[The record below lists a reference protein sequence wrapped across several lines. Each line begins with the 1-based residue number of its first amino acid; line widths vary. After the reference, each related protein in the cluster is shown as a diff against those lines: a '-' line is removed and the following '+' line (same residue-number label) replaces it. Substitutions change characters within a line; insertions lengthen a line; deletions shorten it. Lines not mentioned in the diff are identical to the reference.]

1 MRLEDEKIWV
11 AGHTGMV
18 GSALSHKLS
27 DYNLVTSVRSE
38 LDLTCEH
45 EVSDWFSSERPG
57 VVFLAA
63 AKVGGISANAEYPVD
78 FLLDN
83 LKIQNNV
90 LKASCDYGVKKFVFL
105 GSACTYPKNA
115 KQPIKEASLYKG
127 EPEMTNIWYA
137 TAKLAG
143 IKLAQALKYQ
153 NKFDVIVGMPTN
165 TYGPG
170 DNFNENQNHVIPA
183 LIKRIFHAKNHND
196 DSVTIWGTGTP
207 KREFLYV
214 DDLAD
219 ALIFLVK
226 NYSSDEIINIG
237 SGDEISIYQLA
248 RTIADVIGYDG
259 EILVDTNKPDG
270 VMRKLLDSSKLQ
282 KLGWRAST
290 DLSHGISQ
298 TFKWVVSKD
307 IL

>member
-105 GSACTYPKNA
+105 GSACT
-115 KQPIKEASLYKG
+115 
-127 EPEMTNIWYA
+127 T
-137 TAKLAG
+137 
-143 IKLAQALKYQ
+143 LK
-153 NKFDVIVGMPTN
+153 MLS
-165 TYGPG
+165 
-170 DNFNENQNHVIPA
+170 NQ
-183 LIKRIFHAKNHND
+183 L
-196 DSVTIWGTGTP
+196 
-207 KREFLYV
+207 
-214 DDLAD
+214 
-219 ALIFLVK
+219 
-226 NYSSDEIINIG
+226 
-237 SGDEISIYQLA
+237 
-248 RTIADVIGYDG
+248 
-259 EILVDTNKPDG
+259 
-270 VMRKLLDSSKLQ
+270 RKLRFTK
-282 KLGWRAST
+282 
-290 DLSHGISQ
+290 
-298 TFKWVVSKD
+298 VSPR
-307 IL
+307 